1 MTNSQCN
8 TNPLIIEAN
17 PRRGQVVAA
26 EPTSQDQ
33 LFKEYLDLKNVLKK
47 LSEVSKNTNQ
57 VGCT

>member
-1 MTNSQCN
+1 MTNSQRN

-33 LFKEYLDLKNVLKK
+33 LADKE
-47 LSEVSKNTNQ
+47 TNHISYA
-57 VGCT
+57 VKVV